1 VKVATKAYG
10 LVEADERQKIN
21 FPQGLFGFE
30 SYRDY
35 VLLDAEKEPFYWLQS
50 VDSVQTAFI
59 LINPFLFRPDYE
71 VDISNQELSD
81 IGIKGPEK
89 ALIFTVVTIPSG
101 GSPMTAN
108 LQGPLVI
115 NRDTRAAK
123 QVILTDPRWKTR
135 HDILAEI
142 SAAQAR

>member
-10 LVEADERQKIN
+10 LVEADERQRIN

-35 VLLDAEKEPFYWLQS
+35 VLLDAAKEPFYWLQS
-50 VDSVQTAFI
+50 MDSVQAAFI

-71 VDISNQELSD
+71 VDISNEELSG
-81 IGIKGPEK
+81 IGIKEPEK
-89 ALIFTVVTIPSG
+89 ALIFAIVTIPSD

-123 QVILTDPRWKTR
+123 QVILTDPRWKIR
-135 HDILAEI
+135 HDILADI